1 MRRVYLDTSVYL
13 KAFSDE
19 KGTETVSK
27 LFKACKSGRLY
38 LVASQWTLSES
49 MAVIDRKYRRGE
61 MDLEERKTVI
71 ATLLNETIKLAES
84 GNFILVPVNSQL
96 VQASW
101 RIILERHVSADDA
114 LHLISGIV
122 TLCEIFIS
130 ADDYLLRRAEEE
142 GFECY
147 DIENDT
153 DCKKLEKY
161 FAGLTCYESSI
172 ITLP

>member
-1 MRRVYLDTSVYL
+1 MRRVYLDTSAYL

-38 LVASQWTLSES
+38 LVTSQWTLSES

-84 GNFILVPVNSQL
+84 GNFTFL
-96 VQASW
+96 
-101 RIILERHVSADDA
+101 
-114 LHLISGIV
+114 
-122 TLCEIFIS
+122 
-130 ADDYLLRRAEEE
+130 
-142 GFECY
+142 
-147 DIENDT
+147 
-153 DCKKLEKY
+153 
-161 FAGLTCYESSI
+161 
-172 ITLP
+172 